1 MSSAMAWAAGSG
13 SAGGGTASAMDSP
26 GFTRYFGSVIA
37 LPSTVTAPERIRSL
51 WRERDRSGSAAASQ
65 RSSRVPA
72 EASSTVIST
81 LVPRVSFTMSQI
93 DRARER
99 DDEDEPISAEAQGV
113 MDSARRRAAI
123 SMVLMLIGFM
133 AIAIVVVYRLAT
145 MSEAPAG
152 QYTLEALALPAGA
165 TVIATQLGD
174 GLVTVTYELAGVT
187 AIRLFD
193 GEDGALI
200 REIAVVSQ

>member
-1 MSSAMAWAAGSG
+1 
-13 SAGGGTASAMDSP
+13 
-26 GFTRYFGSVIA
+26 
-37 LPSTVTAPERIRSL
+37 
-51 WRERDRSGSAAASQ
+51 
-65 RSSRVPA
+65 
-72 EASSTVIST
+72 
-81 LVPRVSFTMSQI
+81 MSQI
-93 DRARER
+93 DRERES
-99 DDEDEPISAEAQGV
+99 DDEDEPLSAEAQGV
-113 MDSARRRAAI
+113 MDKARRRAAI

>member
-13 SAGGGTASAMDSP
+13 SPGGGTASAMYSA
-26 GFTRYFGSVIA
+26 GFTRDSGWVIA
-37 LPSTVTAPERIRSL
+37 SPPTVPAPARIRSL

-65 RSSRVPA
+65 TSSRVPA

-93 DRARER
+93 DRERES
-99 DDEDEPISAEAQGV
+99 DDEDEPLSAEAQGV
-113 MDSARRRAAI
+113 MDRARRRAAI

-152 QYTLEALALPAGA
+152 QYTLEALARPAGE
-165 TVIATQLGD
+165 TGIATRLGD
-174 GLVTVTYELAGVT
+174 GLVTVTDVLAGAT

-193 GEDGALI
+193 GADGALI
-200 REIAVVSQ
+200 REIAVVGQ